1 MYSLI
6 LAVVVVIGLYF
17 IYNQIST
24 LNSLLEN
31 IIQILRNNKAV
42 IKNNS
47 DQIIEEIDQ
56 VHNQSNKSIF
66 DPETLFPN
74 LWAMIFLIFHKI

>member
-6 LAVVVVIGLYF
+6 LAVIVVIGLYF

-47 DQIIEEIDQ
+47 DNIIDFEMPARLNEI
-56 VHNQSNKSIF
+56 
-66 DPETLFPN
+66 
-74 LWAMIFLIFHKI
+74 